1 MEIALLKPLLLE
13 LTRQGLTTV
22 AQLRELSRDQWRDV
36 MRASGLPISLAVS
49 AGQIASPPV
58 CLVLDD

>member
-36 MRASGLPISLAVS
+36 MRASGLPISLAVL